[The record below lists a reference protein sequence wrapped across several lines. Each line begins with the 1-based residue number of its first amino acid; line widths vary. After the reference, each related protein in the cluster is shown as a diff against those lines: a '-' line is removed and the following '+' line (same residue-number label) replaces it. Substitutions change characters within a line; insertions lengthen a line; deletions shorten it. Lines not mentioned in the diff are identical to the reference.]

1 MSNQFIH
8 IITIT
13 GKTIVYTVTEVSSV
27 ITCLMIKQII
37 NEQEH
42 IPINIMKLVV
52 GGKKIEDG
60 DIIELQPTITILHLL
75 LNLRGGM
82 FHESSGRNDN
92 LTCITRYA
100 GTELAGIELAGIEL
114 AGIELAGTELAGI
127 ELAGIELAGTELA
140 GIELAGTELAG
151 IELADT
157 GSNPEYMK
165 IINIYKSIDP
175 NTIFDAD
182 YVCLPIK
189 YPPISEK
196 YKLILI
202 NN

>member
-1 MSNQFIH
+1 MSKQFIH

-13 GKTIVYTVTEVSSV
+13 GKTIVYSVNEVSSV
-27 ITCLMIKQII
+27 ITCLMIKQFI
-37 NEQEH
+37 NDQEH
-42 IPINIMKLVV
+42 IPINIMKLILE
-52 GGKKIEDG
+52 GKKIEDV

-92 LTCITRYA
+92 LTCITKYA
-100 GTELAGIELAGIEL
+100 GREL
-114 AGIELAGTELAGI
+114 AGIELAGTELAGT
-127 ELAGIELAGTELA
+127 ELTGTELAGTELV
-140 GIELAGTELAG
+140 GSELVGTELAG

-157 GSNPEYMK
+157 ELSDTELSDTGYNPECMEL
-165 IINIYKSIDP
+165 INIYKSIHP
-175 NTIFDAD
+175 NTIYDTD